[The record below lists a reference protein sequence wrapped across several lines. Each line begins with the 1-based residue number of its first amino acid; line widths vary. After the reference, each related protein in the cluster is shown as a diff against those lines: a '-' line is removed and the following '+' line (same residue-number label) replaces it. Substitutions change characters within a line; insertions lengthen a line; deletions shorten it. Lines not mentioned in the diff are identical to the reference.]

1 MSTIIFLAFIA
12 TVLAALTYIETHATQ
27 IRSELAIRELISK
40 TIVDARYS
48 RRNPV
53 RYVSAGYKPK
63 K

>member
-1 MSTIIFLAFIA
+1 MCTIIFLAFIG
-12 TVLAALTYIETHATQ
+12 TVLAVLTHIETHATQ

-40 TIVDARYS
+40 TIVNARYS

>member
-1 MSTIIFLAFIA
+1 MCTIIFMAFIA
-12 TVLAALTYIETHATQ
+12 TMLAVLTHIETHMNQ
-27 IRSELAIRELISK
+27 IRSELAIRELVGKS
-40 TIVDARYS
+40 IVDARYS